1 MPRIVDH
8 DERRRHVAAVA
19 ARLVAEGGIDAAT
32 VREVAAA
39 AGTST
44 AIVCHYFRNKRELL
58 QLTFAHAAGR
68 ARHRIDAVMT
78 RDPADVRG
86 LCEALLPLDDERR
99 DDWRVWFAFW
109 APAVAD
115 PALGADQQRRVR
127 DTRQRMAVAL
137 ALGPGAPSRVVAER
151 EARRILTVVTGIAA
165 QAVFDPEEWSPAR
178 QRSLLRDELAR

>member
-19 ARLVAEGGIDAAT
+19 ARLVADGGIDAAT

-68 ARHRIDAVMT
+68 ARRRIDAVLD
-78 RDPADVRG
+78 RDPGDVRG

-115 PALGADQQRRVR
+115 PALGADQQRRMRETR
-127 DTRQRMAVAL
+127 DRIAAAMTAAPDAPTRAA
-137 ALGPGAPSRVVAER
+137 AER
-151 EARRILTVVTGIAA
+151 EARRLLTIVTGIAA
-165 QAVFDPEEWSPAR
+165 QAVFDPAEWSPSR
-178 QRSLLRDELAR
+178 QRALLRDELGR